1 MADFQNKLGRNF
13 LTTKER
19 VVVVSAVAWLLLLP
33 INAYHSSEEELK
45 DKNVLL
51 KADIRQ
57 LKNKTT
63 SLTEQTASISNGTS
77 PLKLRSISLGGKKDL
92 DQQDYWILDESKN
105 KKKAKQSKI
114 QLEDLRTSD
123 PLERRLVITQKTK
136 KI

>member
-1 MADFQNKLGRNF
+1 M
-13 LTTKER
+13 
-19 VVVVSAVAWLLLLP
+19 
-33 INAYHSSEEELK
+33 
-45 DKNVLL
+45 
-51 KADIRQ
+51 
-57 LKNKTT
+57 
-63 SLTEQTASISNGTS
+63 
-77 PLKLRSISLGGKKDL
+77 